1 MFCEWNEEVEKGR
14 IHVNSFKKF
23 NWFHSK
29 RKRINLNADDEILY
43 VVCLILEFNHLIT
56 MPVLSIIV
64 QGRDSGSMGWLNWL
78 INSII
83 EIRSR

>member
-1 MFCEWNEEVEKGR
+1 M
-14 IHVNSFKKF
+14 
-23 NWFHSK
+23 
-29 RKRINLNADDEILY
+29 NLNADDGISY

-56 MPVLSIIV
+56 MPVLLIIV